1 MENDGVR
8 GFLRNFFTFIV
19 EYEKKLILQRNV
31 IEQLFC
37 FESPF
42 GFFKILDKKNKS
54 YLNYE
59 DLSKFLSFYRINYT
73 QPQLKQIIKTYDLD
87 GDHCWN
93 FDEYLKFINNKKS
106 IGKNFYKANVIKERE
121 LNEAIEHYV
130 RELIK
135 LFKIEIEFIQHIG
148 IKIKGL
154 KDVTKSESLNSKYI
168 FDLLKQ
174 KNDAIT
180 NETLMNYINNG
191 FNKFTFDDISLIIK
205 RMSNGENFVTLR
217 QLDNFLKFDK
227 FITDEEIVY
236 KRTEGYHKTNPIDN
250 SNTLYYNIYA
260 RNVNGDSNNNLS
272 FK

>member
-1 MENDGVR
+1 M
-8 GFLRNFFTFIV
+8 
-19 EYEKKLILQRNV
+19 
-31 IEQLFC
+31 
-37 FESPF
+37 
-42 GFFKILDKKNKS
+42 
-54 YLNYE
+54 
-59 DLSKFLSFYRINYT
+59 
-73 QPQLKQIIKTYDLD
+73 
-87 GDHCWN
+87 
-93 FDEYLKFINNKKS
+93 
-106 IGKNFYKANVIKERE
+106 IKERE
-121 LNEAIEHYV
+121 MNEAIEHYV

-154 KDVTKSESLNSKYI
+154 KDVTKSLSLNSKYI
-168 FDLLKQ
+168 FDLLKG
-174 KNDAIT
+174 KNDKIT
-180 NETLMNYINNG
+180 NESLINYINDSFIKLNY
-191 FNKFTFDDISLIIK
+191 DDVSLIIK

>member
-1 MENDGVR
+1 MENDGIR
-8 GFLRNFFTFIV
+8 GFLRNFLTFII

-42 GFFKILDKKNKS
+42 GYFKILDKKSKS

-154 KDVTKSESLNSKYI
+154 KDVTKSLNLNSQYI
-168 FDLLKQ
+168 FDLLKG
-174 KNDAIT
+174 KNDKIT
-180 NETLMNYINNG
+180 NESLINYINDS
-191 FNKFTFDDISLIIK
+191 FVKLSYDDVSLIIQ
-205 RMSNGENFVTLR
+205 RISNGENFVTLR